1 MFVTNFKNI
10 QIKSKSYPSKVTMY
24 RWDQKTEKLKKEKFD
39 WQVEI
44 DKNKHVELKEMLKK
58 NLLPETTKKGV
69 YADITGFKNIDQ
81 HKVFRAATNNVMFA
95 QKQPE
100 KVENKVEQK
109 VESAPKAEVTPNEK
123 KD

>member
-1 MFVTNFKNI
+1 MFVQDFKKI
-10 QIKSKSYPSKVTMY
+10 QIKPKTYPSKVTVY
-24 RWDQKTEKLKKEKFD
+24 KWDQKSEKLKKEKFD

-69 YADITGFKNIDQ
+69 YADITPFKGIDQ

-100 KVENKVEQK
+100 KVDNKVEQK
-109 VESAPKAEVTPNEK
+109 VESAPKNEVTPDEK